1 MQTTT
6 APARDDLD
14 ERLAA
19 HGLNRRDFLKYCAAV
34 AAAMGMGPAFAPEV
48 ARAVTGGSGRR
59 PTVVYLHNAECTGC
73 SEAILRAS
81 DPYIDVLLMDAVNMV
96 YQETIMAAAGEA
108 AEKALHDAVNSPDGF
123 IAIVEGAVP
132 TAENGAWGKV
142 GNHTML
148 ETSRT
153 VLTKAQ
159 AVIAY
164 GTCAAY
170 GGIQAAAPNPCGAKG
185 VNDCFGAEGV
195 TAVNVPGCPPNPINI
210 VGTIVYYLKNG
221 KIPELDERGRP
232 LMFFDKSVHEL
243 CERREHFEN
252 GRFAQSFDSE
262 EARQGW
268 CLYNLGCKGPSTYNN
283 CPKVLFNGVN
293 WPVGAGHP
301 CIGCSEPDFWDKMTP
316 FYHV

>member
-1 MQTTT
+1 MQSTT

-19 HGLNRRDFLKYCAAV
+19 RGLNRRDFLKYCAAV

-195 TAVNVPGCPPNPINI
+195 KAVNVPGCPPNPINI

-221 KIPELDERGRP
+221 TIPALDERGRP
-232 LMFFDKSVHEL
+232 LMFFDKSVHDL

-252 GRFAQSFDSE
+252 NRFAQSFDSE

>member
-1 MQTTT
+1 MHIAV

-14 ERLAA
+14 ERLVAR
-19 HGLNRRDFLKYCAAV
+19 GLDRRDFLKYCAAV
-34 AAAMGMGPAFAPEV
+34 AAAMGMGPAFAGEV
-48 ARAVTGGSGRR
+48 AEAMTGGAGRR

-73 SEAILRAS
+73 SEAVLRAS
-81 DPYIDVLLMDAVNMV
+81 DPSIDVLLMDAVNMV

-108 AEKALHDAVNSPDGF
+108 AEKALHDAVHGPDGF

-164 GTCAAY
+164 GTCASY
-170 GGIQAAAPNPCGAKG
+170 GGIQAAAPNPSGSRG
-185 VNDCFGAEGV
+185 VNDCFGSEGV
-195 TAVNVPGCPPNPINI
+195 RAVNVPGCPPNPINI

-221 KIPELDERGRP
+221 TIPELDERGRP
-232 LMFFDKSVHEL
+232 VMFFDKSVHEL
-243 CERREHFEN
+243 CERRPHFDN

-262 EARQGW
+262 EARKGW

-283 CPKVLFNGVN
+283 CPRVLFNGVN

-301 CIGCSEPDFWDKMTP
+301 CIGCSEPDFWDTMTP